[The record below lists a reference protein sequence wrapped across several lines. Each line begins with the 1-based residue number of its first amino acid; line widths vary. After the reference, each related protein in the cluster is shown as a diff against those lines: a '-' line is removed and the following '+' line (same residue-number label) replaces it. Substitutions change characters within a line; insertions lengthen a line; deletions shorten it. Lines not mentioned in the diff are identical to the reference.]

1 MLYELHSVPEVH
13 PGAVAPLMVV
23 YRLWIA
29 DNCHFGSLCQV
40 RKLTDMDERA
50 MYLSKSHT
58 VHKKLIIGI
67 VLCINLNLVVD

>member
-13 PGAVAPLMVV
+13 PGAVTPLMIVS
-23 YRLWIA
+23 RLWIA

-50 MYLSKSHT
+50 MYLSKKPYSPQKANHWNSAL
-58 VHKKLIIGI
+58 HQFEFGG
-67 VLCINLNLVVD
+67 